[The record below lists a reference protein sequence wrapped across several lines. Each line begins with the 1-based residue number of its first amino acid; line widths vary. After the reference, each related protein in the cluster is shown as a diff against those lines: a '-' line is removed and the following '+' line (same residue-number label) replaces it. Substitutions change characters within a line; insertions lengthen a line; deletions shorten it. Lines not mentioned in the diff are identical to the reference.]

1 MMISKD
7 LSYLDIFVKDLELKN
22 KLYKLLQTINRD
34 CWIAQNL
41 MDMVSFDDDEYY
53 AEQLF
58 NIVNDYDDGTLG
70 PKTYEWCEEVAKL
83 FAARA
88 WADGF
93 HYWMDEPA
101 GVADTVR
108 DWKLLDELSY

>member
-7 LSYLDIFVKDLELKN
+7 LSYLDIFVKELELKN
-22 KLYKLLQTINRD
+22 KLYELLQKVNRD
-34 CWIAQNL
+34 CWVAQNYV
-41 MDMVSFDDDEYY
+41 DMVSFDDNEYY
-53 AEQLF
+53 AEQLH
-58 NIVNDYDDGTLG
+58 NLVNDYGVSEE

-93 HYWMDEPA
+93 HYWMNESED
-101 GVADTVR
+101 VR
-108 DWKLLDELSY
+108 SRVIQVQLVDNLSY

>member
-22 KLYKLLQTINRD
+22 KLYELLQKVNRD
-34 CWIAQNL
+34 CWCAQNYV
-41 MDMVSFDDDEYY
+41 DMVPFDDNEYY
-53 AEQLF
+53 AEQLH
-58 NIVNDYDDGTLG
+58 NLVNDYGVSEE
-70 PKTYEWCEEVAKL
+70 PKTYEWCEEAAKL

-93 HYWMDEPA
+93 YYWMDEPE
-101 GVADTVR
+101 GIRGKVILEQLTGRIV
-108 DWKLLDELSY
+108 